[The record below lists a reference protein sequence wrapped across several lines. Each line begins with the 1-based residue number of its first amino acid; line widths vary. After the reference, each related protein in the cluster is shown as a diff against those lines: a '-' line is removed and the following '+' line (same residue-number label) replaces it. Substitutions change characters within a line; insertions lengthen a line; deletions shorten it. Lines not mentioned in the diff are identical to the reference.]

1 MISIGFD
8 GDEDDR
14 YEEVPCCEKCGHELG
29 QDLFEDWY
37 CVRCEPKE
45 EDKE

>member
-1 MISIGFD
+1 MISTGFD
-8 GDEDDR
+8 DDEDDR
-14 YEEVPCCEKCGHELG
+14 HDEVPCCGTCGHELG

-37 CVRCEPKE
+37 CGECEPKQ

>member
-14 YEEVPCCEKCGHELG
+14 YDEVPCCGTCGHELG

-37 CVRCEPKE
+37 CVRCEPKT